1 MPGQWL
7 FLLLVSLDVIFVP
20 PLAGFWGHWRDDP
33 MGMPKG
39 RYESG
44 LKQAGPEQSLA
55 MSVPPR
61 GHDEGQDQEQRETPE
76 GAGRWESQDAF
87 EARNG
92 ERKGDGVSQ
101 EEASGPAAKELRAPL
116 EALFSGYRLG
126 GGAKP
131 GKDLSK
137 WRADYVMESLSR
149 LRQKQRALG
158 QNEQHSGQDTGVDNW
173 DRKWTPRDVSHFLR
187 NQNSLS
193 SFL

>member
-1 MPGQWL
+1 
-7 FLLLVSLDVIFVP
+7 
-20 PLAGFWGHWRDDP
+20 

-55 MSVPPR
+55 MSVSPR
-61 GHDEGQDQEQRETPE
+61 GHKEGQDQEQRETQE
-76 GAGRWESQDAF
+76 GAGRWEHQDAF
-87 EARNG
+87 EERDG

-101 EEASGPAAKELRAPL
+101 EGASGPAAKKWGAPL

-131 GKDLSK
+131 GKDLGK
-137 WRADYVMESLSR
+137 RREDYVMESLSR
-149 LRQKQRALG
+149 LRQKQQALD
-158 QNEQHSGQDTGVDNW
+158 QTERHSGQDTGDDNW
-173 DRKWTPRDVSHFLR
+173 HRKWTPRDMAHFLKH
-187 NQNSLS
+187 QNSLS